1 MVNETND
8 SVNDILTQAL
18 FKEGMDKLK
27 SVIVKKFQVIENNID
42 SDLDNLRTKLDN
54 KISLLRSIADE
65 APLTLN
71 IGTVEAPK
79 NKLVHQ
85 SFTTIMEVLNSAK
98 RINKNIMLVGSAGS
112 GKSSL
117 CADVAGALKLDFYP
131 MSVGLQTTKSDLL
144 GFINAKGDY
153 VTTPVRQAFE
163 NGGVLLLDEFDATH
177 AGTVTIL
184 NSMLANDVC
193 SFPDKIVKKHPKFIC
208 FVACN
213 TYGTGAS
220 LEYIGRNRLD
230 SATLDRFVVVN
241 VDYDKKLEK
250 ELTHHDLWL
259 KTIEQMRKNI
269 TKQGLKVIVSP
280 RASMQGADLLDA
292 GFDVNKVLEMC
303 IFKGVGKDV
312 RNKLLKGINL
322 NEFNSSPTP
331 EKLTQKTEMPAYV
344 QIDFINMAYKVE
356 NVLQPIT
363 ILGSTDWEGNSNIFI
378 SSSKEWQTGIMP
390 DGSLYLNSGEG
401 QFDISHTQER
411 YNNFLNKFTNYYST
425 IKTDT
430 QNIRFVII
438 TNTGNKIDVTVGD

>member
-1 MVNETND
+1 MANETND

-27 SVIVKKFQVIENNID
+27 SVIVKKFQIIENNID

-54 KISLLRSIADE
+54 KISLLKSIADE

-71 IGTVEAPK
+71 VGTVEVPK
-79 NKLVHQ
+79 NKLIHQ
-85 SFTTIMEVLNSAK
+85 SFTTVMEVLNSAK

-117 CADVAGALKLDFYP
+117 CADIAEALKLDFYP

-184 NSMLANDVC
+184 NSMLANDIC

-259 KTIEQMRKNI
+259 KTIEQMRENI
-269 TKQGLKVIVSP
+269 AKQGLKVIVSP

-292 GFDVNKVLEMC
+292 GFDINKVLEMC

-312 RNKLLKGINL
+312 QNKLLKGINL
-322 NEFNSSPTP
+322 NEFNSNFKP
-331 EKLTQKTEMPAYV
+331 EKVVQKNTEPAYV

-356 NVLQPIT
+356 NVLEPIT

-390 DGSLYLNSGEG
+390 DSSLYLNSGEG
-401 QFDISHTQER
+401 QFDISCTVER
-411 YNNFLNKFTNYYST
+411 CNSFLNKFMNYYGT

-438 TNTGNKIDVTVGD
+438 TNIGDKIDVTVGD

>member
-1 MVNETND
+1 MANETND

-27 SVIVKKFQVIENNID
+27 SVIVKKFQIIENNID

-54 KISLLRSIADE
+54 KISLLKSIADE

-71 IGTVEAPK
+71 VGTVEVPK
-79 NKLVHQ
+79 NKLIHQ
-85 SFTTIMEVLNSAK
+85 SFTTVMEVLNSAK

-117 CADVAGALKLDFYP
+117 CADIAEALKLDFYP

-184 NSMLANDVC
+184 NSMLANDIC

-259 KTIEQMRKNI
+259 KTIEQMRENI
-269 TKQGLKVIVSP
+269 AKQGLKVIVSP

-292 GFDVNKVLEMC
+292 GFDINKVLEMC

-312 RNKLLKGINL
+312 QNKLLKGINL
-322 NEFNSSPTP
+322 NEFNSNFKP
-331 EKLTQKTEMPAYV
+331 EKVVQKNTEPACV
-344 QIDFINMAYKVE
+344 QIDFINMVYKVE
-356 NVLQPIT
+356 NVLEPIT

-401 QFDISHTQER
+401 QFDISCTAER
-411 YNNFLNKFTNYYST
+411 CNNFLNKFMNYYGT

-438 TNTGNKIDVTVGD
+438 TNIGDKIDVTVGD

>member
-1 MVNETND
+1 MANETND
-8 SVNDILTQAL
+8 SVNDVLTQAL

-27 SVIVKKFQVIENNID
+27 SVIVKKFQIIENNID

-54 KISLLRSIADE
+54 KISLLRSIANE
-65 APLTLN
+65 TPLTLN
-71 IGTVEAPK
+71 VGTIEAPK

-85 SFTTIMEVLNSAK
+85 SFTTVMEVLNSAK

-117 CADVAGALKLDFYP
+117 CADIAEALKLDFYP

-184 NSMLANDVC
+184 NSMLANDIC

-230 SATLDRFVVVN
+230 SATLDRFVVIN

-259 KTIEQMRKNI
+259 QTIEKMRENI
-269 TKQGLKVIVSP
+269 INQGLKVIVSP

-292 GFDVNKVLEMC
+292 GFDINKVLEMC
-303 IFKGVGKDV
+303 VFKGVGKDV
-312 RNKLLKGINL
+312 QNKLLKGINL
-322 NEFNSSPTP
+322 SEFNSNFKP
-331 EKLTQKTEMPAYV
+331 EKVVQKNTEPAYV

-363 ILGSTDWEGNSNIFI
+363 ILGSTDWKGNSNIFI
-378 SSSKEWQTGIMP
+378 SSAKEWQTGIMP
-390 DGSLYLNSGEG
+390 DSSLYLNSGEG

-411 YNNFLNKFTNYYST
+411 CSNFLNKFVNYSDT

-438 TNTGNKIDVTVGD
+438 TNTGNKIDITVGD